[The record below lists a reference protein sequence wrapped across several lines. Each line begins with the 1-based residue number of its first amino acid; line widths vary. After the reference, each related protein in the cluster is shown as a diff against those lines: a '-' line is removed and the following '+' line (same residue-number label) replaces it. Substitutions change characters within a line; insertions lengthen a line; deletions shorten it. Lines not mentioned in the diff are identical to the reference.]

1 MTRFFF
7 HLEDR
12 SGRMA
17 DEEGVELPDFDSAH
31 RHALQAARLIICDE
45 VVRGHVDLRQS
56 ILVED
61 QSGHRLADIS
71 FRDVLAID
79 VD

>member
-1 MTRFFF
+1 MTRFYF

-12 SGRMA
+12 SGRVS
-17 DEEGVELPDFDSAH
+17 DEEGMELPDIDSAH

-45 VVRGHVDLRQS
+45 VVRGRVDLHQT

-61 QSGHRLADIS
+61 QTGRRLVDLP
-71 FRDVLAID
+71 FRDALAID
-79 VD
+79 D

>member
-1 MTRFFF
+1 MTRFYF

-12 SGRMA
+12 SGRVA
-17 DEEGVELPDFDSAH
+17 DEEGVELPDVDSAH

-45 VVRGHVDLRQS
+45 VVRGRVDLSQT

-61 QSGHRLADIS
+61 QAGRRLVDLR
-71 FRDVLAID
+71 FRDALAIEG
-79 VD
+79 

>member
-1 MTRFFF
+1 MARFYF

-12 SGRMA
+12 SGFIA
-17 DEEGVELPDFDSAH
+17 DEEGVDLPDVDSAH

-45 VVRGHVDLRQS
+45 VVRGHVDLSQT

-61 QSGHRLADIS
+61 QTGRRLVDLR
-71 FRDVLAID
+71 FRDALAID
-79 VD
+79 G

>member
-1 MTRFFF
+1 MTRFYF

-12 SGRMA
+12 SGRVA
-17 DEEGVELPDFDSAH
+17 DEEGVDLPDVDSAH

-45 VVRGHVDLRQS
+45 VVRGRVDLSQT

-61 QSGHRLADIS
+61 QAGRRLVDLR
-71 FRDVLAID
+71 FRDALAID
-79 VD
+79 G

>member
-1 MTRFFF
+1 MTRFYF

-12 SGRMA
+12 SGRVA
-17 DEEGVELPDFDSAH
+17 DEEGVELPDVDSAH

-45 VVRGHVDLRQS
+45 VVRGRVDLSQT

-61 QSGHRLADIS
+61 QAGRRLVDLR
-71 FRDVLAID
+71 FRDALAID
-79 VD
+79 G

>member
-1 MTRFFF
+1 MTRFYF

-12 SGRMA
+12 SGRVA
-17 DEEGVELPDFDSAH
+17 DEEGVELPDVDSAH

-45 VVRGHVDLRQS
+45 VVQGRVDLSQT

-61 QSGHRLADIS
+61 QAGRRLVDLR
-71 FRDVLAID
+71 FRDALAID
-79 VD
+79 G